1 MLQKYDKYLWLKPD
15 FWHYRYQIII
25 QNIENNRKNSVITFI
40 KAVFSLNLYEKHQLK
55 CSEQR

>member
-25 QNIENNRKNSVITFI
+25 QNIGNNRKNSLIIFI
-40 KAVFSLNLYEKHQLK
+40 KALFSLNLYEKHH
-55 CSEQR
+55 